1 MGMASTELTST
12 INRLNRAFSRRY
24 PGEVAQLC
32 ESLPYEEA
40 AQILQSINMR
50 ELIIVW
56 EQLPT
61 NTQDQ
66 LLKNFTPETIR
77 LLLTRLEPLQSA
89 TILFRLDEQSR
100 ESYLALLD
108 KSVSDELN
116 IIIGYAPD
124 TAGRLMD
131 PRIFP
136 FQGGMSV
143 EEAQQRLRKHK
154 PKVLRELYLIDN
166 DAKLSGK
173 VDIQNLVIAEPDQ
186 LLADL
191 STNQVTSVQDIAPRE
206 EVLEIIETRKLL
218 SLPVVDFDGRLIGVI
233 RAPALMSAV
242 QEETSVDIQTMV
254 GVSKDEKALS
264 PVGFSVIKRLP
275 WLHINLATAFI
286 AAAVVGLFEGTIEK
300 FTALA
305 ILLPVVAGQSGNA
318 GAQALAVTMR
328 ALALREISIRH
339 WPKVVLKEINVGF
352 LNGVAVALT
361 TSFGVYI
368 WSRSFGLS
376 FVIGTSMVISMVAA
390 GFSGALIPITL
401 KRLGQDPAQ
410 SSSIVLTT
418 VTDVVGFMSFLGI
431 ATLLINML

>member
-1 MGMASTELTST
+1 MVTNELTYT
-12 INRLNRAFSRRY
+12 INRINRTYSRLY

-32 ESLPYEEA
+32 ESTSYEEA
-40 AQILQSINMR
+40 VRILQSLNIR
-50 ELIIVW
+50 EFILVW

-61 NTQDQ
+61 NTQDK
-66 LLKNFTPETIR
+66 LLKLFDDETIKA
-77 LLLTRLEPLQSA
+77 LLTRLEPSQSA
-89 TILFRLDEQSR
+89 TILFRLDEETR
-100 ESYLALLD
+100 DAYLELLD
-108 KSVSDELN
+108 KSVSDELK

-136 FQGGMSV
+136 FQREMTV

-154 PKVLRELYLIDN
+154 PKALRELYLIDN
-166 DAKLSGK
+166 NAKLCGK
-173 VDIQNLVIAEPDQ
+173 VDIQNLVIAEPEQ
-186 LLADL
+186 LLGDL
-191 STNQVTSVQDIAPRE
+191 STKQVTSVQDIAPRE
-206 EVLEIIETRKLL
+206 EVLEIIENRKLL
-218 SLPVVDFDGRLIGVI
+218 SLPVVDFEGRFIGVI

-242 QEETSVDIQTMV
+242 QEETSLDIQTMV
-254 GVSKDEKALS
+254 GVSKDENALS
-264 PVGFSVIKRLP
+264 SVSFSVVKRLP

-352 LNGVAVALT
+352 LNGLAVALT
-361 TSFGVYI
+361 TSVGVYF
-368 WSRSFGLS
+368 WSQSFGLAL
-376 FVIGTSMVISMVAA
+376 VIGSAMVISMVAA
-390 GFSGALIPITL
+390 GFSGAIIPITL

-431 ATLLINML
+431 ATLLINTL

>member
-1 MGMASTELTST
+1 MASTEIAYT
-12 INRLNRAFSRRY
+12 INRLNRAYCRRY
-24 PGEVAQLC
+24 PGEVAQLL
-32 ESLPYEEA
+32 ESLPYDQA
-40 AQILQSINMR
+40 ASLLQSINIR
-50 ELIIVW
+50 ELILVW

-61 NTQDQ
+61 NTQDN
-66 LLKNFTPETIR
+66 LLILFSDETNR
-77 LLLTRLEPLQSA
+77 LLLTRLEPSQSA
-89 TILFRLDEQSR
+89 NILFRLDEKSR
-100 ESYLALLD
+100 EAYLGLLD
-108 KSVSDELN
+108 RAISDELK
-116 IIIGYAPD
+116 IILGYAPD

-136 FQGGMSV
+136 FQNEMTV

-154 PKVLRELYLIDN
+154 PKALRELYLIDN
-166 DAKLSGK
+166 NAKLCGK
-173 VDIQNLVIAEPDQ
+173 VDIQNLVIAEPEQQ
-186 LLADL
+186 LGDL
-191 STNQVTSVQDIAPRE
+191 STRQVSSVQDTAPRE
-206 EVLEIIETRKLL
+206 EVLEIIERRKLV
-218 SLPVVDFDGRLIGVI
+218 SLPVVDFEGRLIGVI

-254 GVSKDEKALS
+254 GVSKDEKGLS
-264 PVGFSVIKRLP
+264 PVSFSVVKRLP
-275 WLHINLATAFI
+275 WLHINLVTAFI
-286 AAAVVGLFEGTIEK
+286 AAGVVGLFEGTIEK

-339 WPKVVLKEINVGF
+339 WRKVVMKEINVGF

-361 TSFGVYI
+361 TATGVYF
-368 WSRSFGLS
+368 WSHSPGLS
-376 FVIGTSMVISMVAA
+376 LVIGSAMVISMIAA
-390 GFSGALIPITL
+390 GFSGAIIPITL

-431 ATLLINML
+431 ATLLMGIL

>member
-1 MGMASTELTST
+1 MASTELTFT
-12 INRLNRAFSRRY
+12 INRINKTYSRRY

-32 ESLPYEEA
+32 ETMSYEEA
-40 AQILQSINMR
+40 ASLLQSLNIR
-50 ELIIVW
+50 ELILVW

-61 NTQDQ
+61 NTQDK
-66 LLKNFTPETIR
+66 LLKLFDDETIR
-77 LLLTRLEPLQSA
+77 ALLTRLEPSQSA
-89 TILFRLDEQSR
+89 TILFRLDEKSQDA
-100 ESYLALLD
+100 YLELLE
-108 KSVSDELN
+108 KSVSDELK

-136 FQGGMSV
+136 FQGEMTV

-154 PKVLRELYLIDN
+154 PKALRELYLIDN
-166 DAKLSGK
+166 QAKLSGK
-173 VDIQNLVIAEPDQ
+173 VDIQNLVIAEPEQ
-186 LLADL
+186 LLSEL
-191 STNQVTSVQDIAPRE
+191 STKQVTSVQDIAPRE
-206 EVLEIIETRKLL
+206 EVLEIIENRKLL
-218 SLPVVDFDGRLIGVI
+218 SLPVVDFDGRFIGVI

-242 QEETSVDIQTMV
+242 QEETSLDIQTMV

-339 WPKVVLKEINVGF
+339 WPRVVLKEINVGF

-361 TSFGVYI
+361 TAIGVYV

-376 FVIGTSMVISMVAA
+376 LVIGLAMVISMVAA

-401 KRLGQDPAQ
+401 KRMGQDPAQ

-418 VTDVVGFMSFLGI
+418 VTDVIGFMSFLGI
-431 ATLLINML
+431 ATLLITLL

>member
-1 MGMASTELTST
+1 MESTELTYT
-12 INRLNRAFSRRY
+12 INRLNRTYSRRY
-24 PGEVAQLC
+24 PGEVAQLI

-40 AQILQSINMR
+40 VNVLQSVNIR
-50 ELIIVW
+50 ELILVW

-61 NTQDQ
+61 NTQDN
-66 LLKNFTPETIR
+66 LLKNFSDDTIR
-77 LLLTRLEPLQSA
+77 LLLTRLEPSQSA
-89 TILFRLDEQSR
+89 NTLFRLSEETR
-100 ESYLALLD
+100 EAYLALLD
-108 KSVSDELN
+108 RSVADELRV
-116 IIIGYAPD
+116 IIDYAPD
-124 TAGRLMD
+124 TAGRMMD
-131 PRIFP
+131 TRIFP
-136 FQGGMSV
+136 FYSEMTV

-154 PKVLRELYLIDN
+154 PKALRELYLIDN
-166 DAKLSGK
+166 EAKLSGK

-186 LLADL
+186 QLVEL
-191 STNQVTSVQDIAPRE
+191 STKSVTSVQDIAPRE
-206 EVLEIIETRKLL
+206 EVLETIERRKLI
-218 SLPVVDFDGRLIGVI
+218 SVPVVDFEGRFIGVI

-242 QEETSVDIQTMV
+242 QEETSLDIQTMV

-305 ILLPVVAGQSGNA
+305 VLLPVVAGQSGNA

-328 ALALREISIRH
+328 ALALREISLRH

-361 TSFGVYI
+361 TSLGVYL

-376 FVIGTSMVISMVAA
+376 LVIGSAMVISMIAA
-390 GFSGALIPITL
+390 GFSGAVIPITL

-431 ATLLINML
+431 ATLLASML

>member
-1 MGMASTELTST
+1 MASTELTAT
-12 INRLNRAFSRRY
+12 IARLNRSYSRKY
-24 PGEVAQLC
+24 PAEVAQLC
-32 ESLPYEEA
+32 ESLPYAEA
-40 AQILQSINMR
+40 ADLLQSINTR
-50 ELIIVW
+50 EFILVW
-56 EQLPT
+56 DQLPT

-66 LLKNFTPETIR
+66 LLKVFSQETISA
-77 LLLTRLEPLQSA
+77 LLTRLEPSQSA
-89 TILFRLDEQSR
+89 TILFRLDEATR
-100 ESYLALLD
+100 TEYLELLD
-108 KSVSDELN
+108 KSVSSELK

-136 FQGGMSV
+136 FPSGMTV

-154 PKVLRELYLIDN
+154 PAALRELFLIDN
-166 DAKLSGK
+166 EAKLCGK
-173 VDIQNLVIAEPDQ
+173 VDIQNLVIAEPEQILGDV
-186 LLADL
+186 
-191 STNQVTSVQDIAPRE
+191 STKLVPSVQDIAQRE
-206 EVLEIIETRKLL
+206 EVLETIERHKLV
-218 SLPVVDFDGRLIGVI
+218 SLPVVDFDNRFIGVI
-233 RAPALMSAV
+233 RAPTLMSAV
-242 QEETSVDIQTMV
+242 QEESSVDIQTMV

-264 PVGFSVIKRLP
+264 PVGFSVSKRLP

-286 AAAVVGLFEGTIEK
+286 AASVVGLFEGTIEK

-339 WPKVVLKEINVGF
+339 WPRVVIKEINVGF

-361 TSFGVYI
+361 TSVGVYL
-368 WSRSFGLS
+368 WSRSFGLAL
-376 FVIGTSMVISMVAA
+376 VIGVAMVISMVAA

-431 ATLLINML
+431 ATLLINIL

>member
-1 MGMASTELTST
+1 MGMASTELIST
-12 INRLNRAFSRRY
+12 INRLNRAFSRHY

-40 AQILQSINMR
+40 AQILQSINIR
-50 ELIIVW
+50 ELILVW

-100 ESYLALLD
+100 ESYLSLLD

-154 PKVLRELYLIDN
+154 PKALRELYLIDN

-191 STNQVTSVQDIAPRE
+191 STKLVISVQDIAPRE
-206 EVLEIIETRKLL
+206 EVLEIIERRKLL

-264 PVGFSVIKRLP
+264 PIGFSVVKRLP

-339 WPKVVLKEINVGF
+339 WRRVVLKEINVGF

-361 TSFGVYI
+361 TSVGVYI

-376 FVIGTSMVISMVAA
+376 LVIGSAMVISMVAA